1 MRDLDE
7 ELVEAAL
14 QGGFVDEAAL
24 QGGFVDEADL
34 DRVDAIVERSGGKLY
49 RAQVLVRERFL
60 TTDELLT
67 LQNRVGAT
75 LYTCRA
81 CGARHKRADLPT
93 ERGQGAVCKSCKE
106 PVRLKETA
114 ALSRIEIL
122 ASQDPRDLSIPLEN
136 SSSASASVSEIDLDR
151 YEVQDELGR
160 GGYGVV
166 FRATHRDL
174 EREVALKVLR
184 KGTKLPE
191 IALERFLREGR
202 SASRLRHPNIVS
214 VYDIGRYRDLFAMTM
229 EYVAGRPLK
238 NVLREKRRFPP
249 AEAAELMCQV
259 LEGVQHA
266 HEQGVIHRDLK
277 PTNII
282 IDEEG
287 RPRLIDF
294 GLAKDLEADT
304 QLTGAGAI
312 IGTPYY
318 LSPEQI
324 QGRSHQVD
332 ARSDVFALGVILYEI
347 LSGKRPFTSNVR
359 SEIYVQILKK
369 SPKPIGVRVE
379 GLPEGLAEV
388 IDVAL
393 AKKAE
398 DRYQSAE
405 EFRQALLPFLD
416 APPAAPAS
424 GRRTKPGSDE
434 ERELESNEAGSRG
447 GSSET
452 RRKRRR
458 RRTAAT
464 VPTPPS
470 GPSPA
475 ILAAAGGGL
484 LLLVILGLVLFKGG
498 DPEVATATPTPTP
511 EATATPRRSPSP
523 QRATPTPEA
532 SSAPAPAVSPEPIP
546 VPEPTPSPEPSPEA
560 SRTPSPSPSPAETPS
575 VAVAPSP
582 TPAATPTPTP
592 AKVALDTGAGD
603 AAEFPLLAKRGD
615 PRHWLERAFFL
626 NQLVED
632 RATARQVRGLRFAL
646 SDPRGLNRAFAIR
659 GLLRHRPHLLR
670 FAGSQGLFERLL
682 DLLADEIPYTNAG
695 ATVLLGRIA
704 GDAVERDVAE
714 WRAWFENA
722 GQALLREA
730 LRAGPQDPAQG
741 PSGGGAGNPGG
752 EALAT
757 KTREDQIRR
766 FTSRL
771 RKNGAEVMFV
781 IDVTI
786 SMTDELQRIH
796 DQVSEIVS
804 FMQLLFNEEGRK
816 TSKKVRLGFVTYG
829 DTVVLHLPL
838 TNRLDHFA
846 RAVSEIKIFDDKSDK
861 TIEEGIS
868 KGLEAALSRKTGWK
882 RGNRRV
888 KAIVLLGDAPPLD
901 PQRCRELAEA
911 AHEKGSIVLNA
922 LIAPPKYAHK
932 PAEPIF
938 TELAKLGGGTA
949 AKVENPEEL
958 ITQILTASFG
968 GQQEADIRRFVSAH
982 REVTGRAKK

>member
-7 ELVEAAL
+7 ELV
-14 QGGFVDEAAL
+14 EAAL

-93 ERGQGAVCKSCKE
+93 ERGAGAVCKSCGE
-106 PVRLKETA
+106 PVRLKESA

-136 SSSASASVSEIDLDR
+136 SGSASASVSEIDLDR
-151 YEVQDELGR
+151 YEVQDE
-160 GGYGVV
+160 
-166 FRATHRDL
+166 
-174 EREVALKVLR
+174 
-184 KGTKLPE
+184 
-191 IALERFLREGR
+191 
-202 SASRLRHPNIVS
+202 
-214 VYDIGRYRDLFAMTM
+214 
-229 EYVAGRPLK
+229 
-238 NVLREKRRFPP
+238 RRFPP
-249 AEAAELMCQV
+249 AEAAAVMCQV

-294 GLAKDLEADT
+294 GLAKDLEAET

-359 SEIYVQILKK
+359 SEIYVQILQK
-369 SPKPIGVRVE
+369 SPKPIGLRVE
-379 GLPEGLAEV
+379 GLPAGLAEV
-388 IDVAL
+388 IDVAI

-405 EFRQALLPFLD
+405 EFRQALLPFVE
-416 APPAAPAS
+416 APAPAPVPAS
-424 GRRTKPGSDE
+424 GRRAAAGSDE
-434 ERELESNEAGSRG
+434 EGELESNEAGSRG

-458 RRTAAT
+458 RRTAAS
-464 VPTPPS
+464 VPTPS
-470 GPSPA
+470 GGPSPA

-484 LLLVILGLVLFKGG
+484 LLLLLLGFVLFGG
-498 DPEVATATPTPTP
+498 KEPELALASPTPTP
-511 EATATPRRSPSP
+511 ATE
-523 QRATPTPEA
+523 TPTPCRSLAPRPTPTPGPSREPTPEPQA
-532 SSAPAPAVSPEPIP
+532 SPKPTVSPE
-546 VPEPTPSPEPSPEA
+546 PSPEPSPRE
-560 SRTPSPSPSPAETPS
+560 TPRPSPAETPS
-575 VAVAPSP
+575 VAVLPSP
-582 TPAATPTPTP
+582 APAATPTPTP
-592 AKVALDTGAGD
+592 APADAKVALDQGEGD

-646 SDPRGLNRAFAIR
+646 SDPRGLNRAFAVR

-682 DLLADEIPYTNAG
+682 DLLADEIPYANAG

-704 GDAVERDVAE
+704 GDAVERDVTE
-714 WRAWFENA
+714 WRTWFETA
-722 GQALLREA
+722 GEALLREA
-730 LRAGPQDPAQG
+730 LRLGPQGRTEGPQG
-741 PSGGGAGNPGG
+741 VAGGNGAEGSPDG

-757 KTREDQIRR
+757 KTREEQIRR

-888 KAIVLLGDAPPLD
+888 KTIVLLGDAPPLD

-911 AHEKGSIVLNA
+911 ANQKGNIVLNA
-922 LIAPPKYAHK
+922 LIAPPKYTHK
-932 PAEPIF
+932 PAEGIF

>member
-7 ELVEAAL
+7 ELVQAAL
-14 QGGFVDEAAL
+14 E
-24 QGGFVDEADL
+24 GGFVDEADL
-34 DRVDAIVERSGGKLY
+34 GRVDEIVERSGGKLY

-75 LYTCRA
+75 LYTCRG

-93 ERGQGAVCKSCKE
+93 ERGKGAVCKSCKE

-136 SSSASASVSEIDLDR
+136 SNSASASMSEIDLDR

-249 AEAAELMCQV
+249 AEAAEMMCQV
-259 LEGVQHA
+259 LEGVHHA
-266 HEQGVIHRDLK
+266 HQQGVIHRDLK

-294 GLAKDLEADT
+294 GLAKDLEAET

-332 ARSDVFALGVILYEI
+332 ARSDVFALGVILYEL

-369 SPKPIGVRVE
+369 SPKPIGDRVE
-379 GLPEGLAEV
+379 GLPAGLAEV
-388 IDVAL
+388 VETAM

-405 EFRQALLPFLD
+405 EFRQALLPFLNAPA
-416 APPAAPAS
+416 APPASSRRKKRPA
-424 GRRTKPGSDE
+424 SDE

-452 RRKRRR
+452 RRKKRR
-458 RRTAAT
+458 RRTAAA
-464 VPTPPS
+464 VPAQPS

-475 ILAAAGGGL
+475 ILAAAGGGVL
-484 LLLVILGLVLFKGG
+484 LLLILGFVIFGG
-498 DPEVATATPTPTP
+498 KDPEVAAATPTASAERTP
-511 EATATPRRSPSP
+511 PPRPVSPSP
-523 QRATPTPEA
+523 SRTPTP
-532 SSAPAPAVSPEPIP
+532 SPQPSAPPSPTLEPSPTLQPSPTLEPSPTPAPPE
-546 VPEPTPSPEPSPEA
+546 PSPEPSPI
-560 SRTPSPSPSPAETPS
+560 TPDPSPAETPE
-575 VAVAPSP
+575 VALAPSP
-582 TPAATPTPTP
+582 TPAPRP
-592 AKVALDTGAGD
+592 AVELDTGTGD

-615 PRHWLERAFFL
+615 PKHWLERAFFL

-646 SDPRGLNRAFAIR
+646 SDPRGLNRAFSIR

-670 FAGSQGLFERLL
+670 YAGSQGLFERLVE
-682 DLLADEIPYTNAG
+682 LLADEIDYTNRG
-695 ATVLLGRIA
+695 ATVLLGRLA
-704 GDAVERDVAE
+704 GDSVERDAAE
-714 WRAWFENA
+714 WGAWFENA
-722 GQALLREA
+722 GRALLEEA
-730 LRAGPQDPAQG
+730 RRIGPQGAEG
-741 PSGGGAGNPGG
+741 PGAAGGPGASPK

-816 TSKKVRLGFVTYG
+816 SSKKVRLGFVTYG

-888 KAIVLLGDAPPLD
+888 KTIVLLGDAPPLQ
-901 PQRCRELAEA
+901 PQRCRELAQA
-911 AHEKGSIVLNA
+911 AHEKGNIVLNA
-922 LIAPPKYAHK
+922 LIAPPKYTHK

-949 AKVENPEEL
+949 AKVEKPEEL